1 MRFQSYFNTAIL
13 LIRQYDGTIPLVHF
27 LKQYFAQH
35 KKHGSK
41 DRKLITH
48 LCYCYYRLGH
58 ALKQCTT
65 EERLRFALFL
75 CNDTAGDWSV
85 LFDED
90 WANNWNASLQMRLR
104 FAEEKMPAFSVLDI
118 FPWHTQLSSEAY
130 DPYAFCLSHLV
141 QPDLFLRIRPGN
153 KEKVIQKLQQADISF
168 TAVTNECIA
177 LPNGSKIDTVV
188 DVDKEV
194 VVQDYNSQRVGEL
207 LKEIKQDTKKSLA
220 VWDCCAAS
228 GGKSILVTDVLP
240 AISLTVSDLRKSIIQ
255 NLETRFKKAGI
266 KPKTVFVADLSQP
279 IRSAS
284 LPAFDLV
291 VCDVPC
297 TGSGTWGR
305 TPEQLYH
312 FSEEK
317 IEAYAGLQK
326 KIVSNVIPHI
336 KPGGYL
342 LYITCSVFA
351 KENEARE
358 TEILAQGME
367 RVRMAWLKGYDQK
380 ADSMF
385 AALFKLRG

>member
-13 LIRQYDGTIPLVHF
+13 LISQYDGTMPLVHF

-58 ALKQCTT
+58 SLKESTI
-65 EERLRFALFL
+65 EERLRVALFL
-75 CNDTAGDWSV
+75 CNDTTGEWFV
-85 LFDED
+85 LFEED
-90 WANNWNASLQMRLR
+90 WINNWQSSLQMRLH
-104 FAEEKMPAFSVLDI
+104 FVEEKMPAFSVLEI
-118 FPWHTQLSSEAY
+118 FPWHSQLSSEAY

-153 KEKVIQKLQQADISF
+153 HETVIQKLQRAGIPF
-168 TAVTNECIA
+168 TSVGNDCIA

-188 DVDKEV
+188 DIDKEV
-194 VVQDYNSQRVGEL
+194 VVQDHSSQRVAEV
-207 LKEIKQDTKKSLA
+207 LKEIKQDTKKTLA

-228 GGKSILVTDVLP
+228 GGKSILVTDVLSNL
-240 AISLTVSDLRKSIIQ
+240 SLTVSDLRKSIIQ
-255 NLETRFKKAGI
+255 NLETRFRKAGI

-279 IRSAS
+279 IRPAS
-284 LPAFDLV
+284 LPAFNLV

-336 KPGGYL
+336 EPGGYL

-358 TEILAQGME
+358 ADILAQGME
-367 RVRMAWLKGYDQK
+367 LVRMDWLKGYDQK